1 MEKEYNQYVP
11 DQENVRMNHVSDK
24 NGGPGHGVNG
34 VHMSAD
40 VQGHSGGDRYRE
52 ILQEQI
58 KIKERKND
66 GRWRMDRNIKGM
78 NYDDLQGYKEWDAVK
93 YNSSLPHSHVDSN
106 VANAVINKFKNM
118 NDIGV
123 SHEEEY
129 LYNDSVPMF
138 QSGKVIFF
146 DLQSTKLLVDC

>member
-11 DQENVRMNHVSDK
+11 DQENIRMNHVSDK
-24 NGGPGHGVNG
+24 NGGPGKNG
-34 VHMSAD
+34 VQMSAD
-40 VQGHSGGDRYRE
+40 NHGHSGGDRYRE

-78 NYDDLQGYKEWDAVK
+78 NYDDLQGYKEYDAVK
-93 YNSSLPHSHVDSN
+93 YNSSLPYSHVDSN

-123 SHEEEY
+123 GHDEEY
-129 LYNDSVPMF
+129 LYDSVPIF
-138 QSGKVIFF
+138 QNEKVVFF
-146 DLQSTKLLVDC
+146 NLQSTKFLIDC